1 MPGLLLLFF
10 FFFLNNF
17 LCFVPFN
24 LAIILALLNAKVGRI
39 KEIDNIK
46 KIYKNDAEIFIKSLL
61 KVYTGRHVPIEIV
74 TLFL

>member
-1 MPGLLLLFF
+1 MTLDAWFVVVVV
-10 FFFLNNF
+10 FFFLNKF

-46 KIYKNDAEIFIKSLL
+46 
-61 KVYTGRHVPIEIV
+61 T
-74 TLFL
+74 